1 MPRTPSDEERIA
13 WHAFD
18 PATLLERLRS
28 DAAGLSDEEAA
39 RRLEKFGP
47 NQLPERPPPSL
58 LALFVTQ
65 FKSPLIYIL
74 LIAAGITLALDDV
87 TDTVFILLVVLVNA
101 VVGTFQEW
109 KAEQSAMALR
119 TLLTTE
125 ATALRSG
132 RTDDIPAEGLVP
144 GDVVL
149 LESGRRLPADLR
161 LLEAR
166 DLRVDESLLT
176 GESVAVEK
184 GPGEALPPETPVADR
199 WTMAFAG
206 STVTS
211 GRATGIV
218 VATAGHTEMGRIAS
232 SISSVETAKP
242 PLVLRM
248 ETFARKITYA
258 IIVAGALLGAIA
270 FSRGMPLVEVFF
282 FVVALA
288 VSAIPEGLPVALTV
302 VLSVAASRMAKR
314 SVIVRRITAVESLGS
329 CTCIASD
336 KTGTLTVNEQ
346 TLAMVWLPSGSLY
359 PVTGTGYSGDG
370 TVEGAPGRPVQEEER
385 ALLVR
390 FGTAGVLANE
400 ADLGR
405 ADGRWRYHG
414 DSVDIGFLAF
424 GYKLGLEPGTVRA
437 SAPVVHRI
445 PYESE
450 RRYAAAVVEA
460 DGGQRIVVKGALET
474 LLPHCTAMAT
484 PEGPIPLDSRRT
496 EQAFESLSTGGYRV
510 LAVAEGAATVDWKGD
525 LPPLTLL
532 GLAGFI
538 DPVRPDAADAVA
550 ECQEAGIR
558 VVMVT
563 GDHPG
568 TALAVARTLG
578 IASRAEDV
586 ATGTD
591 LEALGSIEVP
601 AFLDRVGSATVF
613 ARVAPLQKLTIVDAL
628 LKLGHYVAVTGD
640 GVNDAPALR
649 RANIGVAMGSGTDIA
664 KDTASM
670 IVVDD
675 RFSSIVAGVEEGRYA
690 YDNVRKVT
698 YLLVSTGAAEV
709 LLFLLSTL
717 AALPLPLL
725 AVQLLWLNLVTNG
738 IQHVGLAFEP
748 GEPGAMQRPP
758 RPPEQGLFD
767 RLMIEETLVAATTMS
782 LVGFGVWAWL
792 LGTGM
797 AEDQARALLLVLFV
811 LFENFHVFNARSE
824 TTSVFR
830 IPLLHNRLL
839 ILSVL
844 GAALVNAAA
853 MYTPVLAG
861 ILRTGPISATAWGT
875 LIVLASSVLIVMELY
890 KRLRHPEKIRDR
902 SAPGGRSPET
912 EEEPA

>member
-1 MPRTPSDEERIA
+1 MWRKQASKETIA

-18 PATLLERLRS
+18 RTTLLERLRS
-28 DAAGLSDEEAA
+28 DAAGLSDEEAD
-39 RRLEKFGP
+39 RRQLRFGP
-47 NQLPERPPPSL
+47 NRLPEQSPPSPL
-58 LALFVTQ
+58 LLFFNQ
-65 FKSPLIYIL
+65 FKSPLISIL
-74 LIAAGITLALDDV
+74 LIAAVISLAVGDA

-101 VVGTFQEW
+101 AVGTLQEW
-109 KAEQSAMALR
+109 KAEQSAHALR
-119 TLLTTE
+119 RLLTTSSMV
-125 ATALRSG
+125 LRSG
-132 RTDDIPAEGLVP
+132 RTREVPAEDLVP

-161 LLEAR
+161 LLEAQN
-166 DLRVDESLLT
+166 LWIDESLLT

-184 GPGEALPPETPVADR
+184 GPGGALPPGTPVADR

-218 VATAGHTEMGRIAS
+218 VATAGYTQMGQIAT
-232 SISSVETAKP
+232 SIARVEGAKP

-248 ETFARKITYA
+248 EQFAQKITVA
-258 IIVAGALLGAIA
+258 IVGAGALLGGIA
-270 FSRGMPLVEVFF
+270 YFRGMPLVEVFF

-302 VLSVAASRMAKR
+302 VLSVAASRMAR
-314 SVIVRRITAVESLGS
+314 RNVIVRRITAVESLGS

-346 TLAMVWLPSGSLY
+346 TLARVWLSGSLH
-359 PVTGTGYSGDG
+359 PVTGSGYTGEG
-370 TVEGAPGRPVQEEER
+370 TVEGGPGRPLLEEEE

-390 FGTAGVLANE
+390 LGTAAILASE
-400 ADLGR
+400 AGLEQV
-405 ADGRWRYHG
+405 DGRWQHHG
-414 DSVDIGFLAF
+414 DSIDIAFLAF
-424 GYKLGLEPGTVRA
+424 GYKLGLDPAGVRA
-437 SAPVVHRI
+437 STPLIHRI

-460 DGGQRIVVKGALET
+460 DGERRIVVKGAFET

-484 PEGPIPLDSRRT
+484 PRGPAPLDRRRI
-496 EQAFESLSTGGYRV
+496 EQAAGSLSAGGFRV
-510 LAVAEGAATVDWKGD
+510 IAVAEGEVPEDWGAD
-525 LPPLTLL
+525 LPPLLLL

-538 DPVRPDAADAVA
+538 DPVRPDAADAIA
-550 ECQEAGIR
+550 ECREAGIR

-563 GDHPG
+563 GDHPA
-568 TALAVARTLG
+568 TALAIARTLG
-578 IASRAEDV
+578 IATRDEDV
-586 ATGTD
+586 ATGAD

-601 AFLDRVGSATVF
+601 AYLDRVGSATVF
-613 ARVAPLQKLTIVDAL
+613 ARVAPLQKLAIVEAL
-628 LKLGHYVAVTGD
+628 LQLGHFVAVTGD

-649 RANIGVAMGSGTDIA
+649 RANIGVAMGSGTEIA

-675 RFSSIVAGVEEGRYA
+675 RFSSIVAGVEEGRFA

-709 LLFLLSTL
+709 LLFLLSTF
-717 AALPLPLL
+717 ASLPLPLV

-748 GEPGAMQRPP
+748 GEPGVMRRPP
-758 RPPEQGLFD
+758 RPSQEGLFD
-767 RLMIEETLVAATTMS
+767 RLMLEESLLAAATMG
-782 LVGFGVWAWL
+782 LVGFAVWAWL
-792 LGTGM
+792 LGSGM
-797 AEDQARALLLVLFV
+797 DEGSARALLLVLFV
-811 LFENFHVFNARSE
+811 LFENFQVFNARSE
-824 TTSVFR
+824 LTSTFR
-830 IPLLHNRLL
+830 IPLTRNRFLVG
-839 ILSVL
+839 SVI

-861 ILRTGPISATAWGT
+861 VLQTGPISPATWG
-875 LIVLASSVLIVMELY
+875 VLIAIAASILVVMEVY
-890 KRLRHPEKIRDR
+890 KRLRRRRSRSGRPVQKIGDI
-902 SAPGGRSPET
+902 G
-912 EEEPA
+912 